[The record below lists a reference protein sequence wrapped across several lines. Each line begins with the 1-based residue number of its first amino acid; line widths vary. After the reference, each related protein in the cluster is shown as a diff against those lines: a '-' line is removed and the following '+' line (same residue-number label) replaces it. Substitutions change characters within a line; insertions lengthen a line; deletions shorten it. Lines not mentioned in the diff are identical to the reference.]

1 MEEIFR
7 LKCIACASRT
17 KSRDWL
23 GMYLLLSQ
31 GHFKPMDMYRTFELS
46 GVVSKF
52 DVAMARMTLGTISP
66 QNEGFDTLMPKPPSV
81 HEMQS
86 FFRDMFAKLQTD
98 VAAMKFQEH
107 QRKQL

>member
-23 GMYLLLSQ
+23 DMYLLLSQ

-66 QNEGFDTLMPKPPSV
+66 QDEGLTRSCPS
-81 HEMQS
+81 HRPCMKCNLFFAICLQS
-86 FFRDMFAKLQTD
+86 CRQMWRL
-98 VAAMKFQEH
+98 
-107 QRKQL
+107 